1 MGKRFDFVSNALMC
15 PPTKTRTRAVKREL
29 KRERENAGARQTIKR
44 SETDF
49 IARIRARVY
58 TTEEKSQRSFNGGDF
73 LKVDFP
79 ANHCLQRKS
88 IHIVRE
94 RTRNGNTLRG
104 RTEERERDRRKAELL

>member
-1 MGKRFDFVSNALMC
+1 MSPNKDTHARSQE
-15 PPTKTRTRAVKREL
+15 RVKE
-29 KRERENAGARQTIKR
+29 RERENAGARQTIKR

-79 ANHCLQRKS
+79 ANHCLQRVFISSEKE
-88 IHIVRE
+88 HATE
-94 RTRNGNTLRG
+94 TL
-104 RTEERERDRRKAELL
+104 

>member
-1 MGKRFDFVSNALMC
+1 VGKRFDFVSNALMC

-58 TTEEKSQRSFNGGDF
+58 TTEEKSQRSFNGDF

-79 ANHCLQRKS
+79 ANHCLQRVFISSEKE
-88 IHIVRE
+88 HATE
-94 RTRNGNTLRG
+94 TL
-104 RTEERERDRRKAELL
+104 